1 MTGFGT
7 LSWINNRSM
16 EKLVSINIKS
26 DFGFL
31 KKPDTNDPIYLT
43 FNMLHKPSLLGILGA
58 IIGEKGFQK
67 HGEMPEYYRKL
78 KGLKVSIAPLE
89 ENGKAYHENGNF
101 AKTVIKYNN
110 TTGLASEEEGG
121 NLMITEQALVAPAF
135 KCWILL
141 NLENEPV
148 AKLYNYLKEN
158 KAEYLPYMGKNEFS
172 LWWNNFEEYEFE
184 PLSSNGEFQ
193 INSLFIKEETVK
205 DGKINMRFRPGVLSV
220 TGCKY
225 MYFERLP
232 IGYIESPL
240 FQYKYKDFAF
250 TNWDLKQN
258 YVLPESYPLYKLSN
272 NEVIQL
278 F

>member
-1 MTGFGT
+1 M
-7 LSWINNRSM
+7 I
-16 EKLVSINIKS
+16 KLVSINIKS
-26 DFGFL
+26 DFGLL
-31 KKPDTNDPIYLT
+31 KKPDTNNPMYLT

-58 IIGEKGFQK
+58 IVGAKGFRK
-67 HGEMPEYYRKL
+67 YGEMPEYYQKL
-78 KGLKVSIAPLE
+78 KDLKVSIAPLN
-89 ENGKAYHENGNF
+89 ENSKAYHENGNF

-121 NLMITEQALVAPAF
+121 NLMIIEQTLVAPAF

-141 NLENEPV
+141 NTDNEIEG
-148 AKLYNYLKEN
+148 KLYNFLKNN

-172 LWWNNFEEYEFE
+172 LWWDNFSEYEYE
-184 PLSSNGEFQ
+184 PFYPSEEFQ

-205 DGKINMRFRPGVLSV
+205 EGKIKARFIPGILSMSE
-220 TGCKY
+220 KKF

-240 FQYKYKDFAF
+240 FQYEYKDFAF
-250 TNWDLKQN
+250 TNCDLRED
-258 YVLPESYPLYKLSN
+258 YVLPESYPLYRLSN
-272 NEVIQL
+272 NEIIQL

>member
-1 MTGFGT
+1 
-7 LSWINNRSM
+7 M

-67 HGEMPEYYRKL
+67 HGDMPEYYRKL

-121 NLMITEQALVAPAF
+121 NLMVTEQALVAPAF

-141 NLENEPV
+141 NLENETET
-148 AKLYNYLKEN
+148 KLYGYLKEN

-172 LWWNNFEEYEFE
+172 LWWDNFEEHEFKE
-184 PLSSNGEFQ
+184 FIPDVYLLKKYQSKTESLNLFFNLIYLQHKEQIICISNDCQLAMKRPNCF
-193 INSLFIKEETVK
+193 NM
-205 DGKINMRFRPGVLSV
+205 NMRILHSP
-220 TGCKY
+220 TG
-225 MYFERLP
+225 
-232 IGYIESPL
+232 
-240 FQYKYKDFAF
+240 
-250 TNWDLKQN
+250 N
-258 YVLPESYPLYKLSN
+258 
-272 NEVIQL
+272 
-278 F
+278 

>member
-1 MTGFGT
+1 
-7 LSWINNRSM
+7 M

-58 IIGEKGFQK
+58 IIGEKGFRTY
-67 HGEMPEYYRKL
+67 GEMPEYYQKL
-78 KGLKVSIAPLE
+78 KGIKVSIAPLK
-89 ENGKAYHENGNF
+89 ENGKTYHENGNF
-101 AKTVIKYNN
+101 SKTVIKYNN

-121 NLMITEQALVAPAF
+121 NLMITEQTLVAPAF

-141 NLENEPV
+141 NMDKEIEE
-148 AKLYNYLKEN
+148 KLYNFLKNN

-172 LWWNNFEEYEFE
+172 LWWDNFSEYEYE
-184 PLSSNGEFQ
+184 PFYPKKEFQ
-193 INSLFIKEETVK
+193 INGLFIKEESVRE
-205 DGKINMRFRPGVLSV
+205 GKIKTRFLPGLSS
-220 TGCKY
+220 TTENKF

-232 IGYIESPL
+232 IGFIESPL
-240 FQYKYKDFAF
+240 FQYEYKDFAF
-250 TNWDLKQN
+250 TNFDMRED
-258 YVLPESYPLYKLSN
+258 YVLPESYQLHKLSN
-272 NEVIQL
+272 NDIIQL

>member
-1 MTGFGT
+1 
-7 LSWINNRSM
+7 M
-16 EKLVSINIKS
+16 ERLVSINIKS

-31 KKPDTNDPIYLT
+31 KKPDTNDPVYLT
-43 FNMLHKPSLLGILGA
+43 FNMLHKPALLGILGA

-67 HGEMPEYYRKL
+67 HGEMPEYYKKL

-89 ENGKAYHENGNF
+89 ENGKTFHEHGNF

-121 NLMITEQALVAPAF
+121 NLLVTEQVLVAPAF

-141 NLENEPV
+141 NLENETEK
-148 AKLYNYLKEN
+148 KLYKYLIEN

-172 LWWNNFEEYEFE
+172 LWWDSFEEYNYETLIPSE
-184 PLSSNGEFQ
+184 EFQ
-193 INSLFIKEETVK
+193 INSLFIKEETVMN
-205 DGKINMRFRPGVLSV
+205 GRVNLRFRPGVLSV
-220 TGCKY
+220 TGSKF

-232 IGYIESPL
+232 VGYIESPL
-240 FQYKYKDFAF
+240 FQYEYRDFAF
-250 TNWDLKQN
+250 TNWNLKQD

-272 NEVIQL
+272 DDIIQL

>member
-1 MTGFGT
+1 MKK
-7 LSWINNRSM
+7 I
-16 EKLVSINIKS
+16 VSINIKS

-67 HGEMPEYYRKL
+67 HGEMPEYYKKL

-89 ENGKAYHENGNF
+89 ENGKIYHENGNF
-101 AKTVIKYNN
+101 SKTIIKYNN

-135 KCWILL
+135 KCWIML
-141 NLENEPV
+141 NLENETE
-148 AKLYNYLKEN
+148 AKLYNYLKEC
-158 KAEYLPYMGKNEFS
+158 KAEYLPYLGKNEFS
-172 LWWNNFEEYEFE
+172 LWWDNFEEYEYE
-184 PLSSNGEFQ
+184 PLSPEGVFQ

-205 DGKINMRFRPGVLSV
+205 DGKVNTRFRPGIISS
-220 TGCKY
+220 GENKFI
-225 MYFERLP
+225 YFERLP

-240 FQYKYKDFAF
+240 FQYEYKDFAF
-250 TNWDLKQN
+250 TNWELKQD
-258 YVLPESYPLYKLSN
+258 YTLPESYPLYKLSN
-272 NEVIQL
+272 NEIIQL

>member
-1 MTGFGT
+1 M
-7 LSWINNRSM
+7 N
-16 EKLVSINIKS
+16 KLVSINIKS

-43 FNMLHKPSLLGILGA
+43 FNILHKPSLLGILGA
-58 IIGEKGFQK
+58 IVGAKGFRK
-67 HGEMPEYYRKL
+67 YGEMPEYYQKL
-78 KGLKVSIAPLE
+78 KDLKVSIAPLK
-89 ENGKAYHENGNF
+89 ENGITYHENGNF

-110 TTGLASEEEGG
+110 TTGLASEEESG
-121 NLMITEQALVAPAF
+121 NLMITEQTLVAPAF

-141 NLENEPV
+141 NMNNEIEE
-148 AKLYNYLKEN
+148 KLYNFLKDN

-172 LWWNNFEEYEFE
+172 LWWDNFSECEYEPFY
-184 PLSSNGEFQ
+184 PIKEFQ

-205 DGKINMRFRPGVLSV
+205 EGKIRTRFLPGFLSMSEN
-220 TGCKY
+220 KF

-232 IGYIESPL
+232 IDYIESPL
-240 FQYKYKDFAF
+240 FQYEYKDFAF
-250 TNWDLKQN
+250 TNFDLRED

-272 NEVIQL
+272 DEIIQL